1 MIPGY
6 LNVQEVASIPY
17 KRLILKT
24 MFMSMKL
31 YDCLKVV
38 EWAIQNT
45 EIYVKFLWMGEQ
57 RMSRTVEVKAKS
69 FSV

>member
-1 MIPGY
+1 MLKVPLSLEVCNFQFFVEKDMKKLRTFEMIPGY

-38 EWAIQNT
+38 E
-45 EIYVKFLWMGEQ
+45 
-57 RMSRTVEVKAKS
+57 
-69 FSV
+69 